1 MINKCI
7 LVGRLGNDPELK
19 YTNSGSAVSNI
30 SIATTEKWTDKSG
43 ERQEKTEW
51 HKVVV
56 FGKSAEFAG
65 EYAHKG
71 SLVYVEGRLQTRS
84 WEDRE
89 GNKRY
94 TTEIVAQNFRLLDS
108 KRDREESTAP
118 KEEESYQ
125 SPNDESD
132 VPF

>member
-1 MINKCI
+1 MLNKTMII
-7 LVGRLGNDPELK
+7 GRLGSDPELK
-19 YTNSGSAVSNI
+19 YTNSGSGVCNLSV
-30 SIATTEKWTDKSG
+30 ATTEKWTNKDG
-43 ERQEKTEW
+43 DRQEKTEW
-51 HKVVV
+51 HKVVI

-94 TTEIVAQNFRLLDS
+94 TTEVVAQNFRLLD
-108 KRDREESTAP
+108 KRQDREE
-118 KEEESYQ
+118 KNEETYE

>member
-1 MINKCI
+1 MLNKTMII
-7 LVGRLGNDPELK
+7 GRLGQDPELK
-19 YTNSGSAVSNI
+19 YTNSGSGVCNLSL
-30 SIATTEKWTDKSG
+30 ATTEKWTNKDG
-43 ERQEKTEW
+43 DRQEKTEW
-51 HKVVV
+51 HKVVI

-94 TTEIVAQNFRLLDS
+94 TTEVVAQNFRLLD
-108 KRDREESTAP
+108 KRQDREE
-118 KEEESYQ
+118 KGEETYE

>member
-1 MINKCI
+1 MLNKTMII
-7 LVGRLGNDPELK
+7 GRLGGDPELK
-19 YTNSGSAVSNI
+19 YTNSGSGVCNLSL
-30 SIATTEKWTDKSG
+30 ATTEKWTNKDG
-43 ERQEKTEW
+43 DRQEKTEW
-51 HKVVV
+51 HKVVI

-94 TTEIVAQNFRLLDS
+94 TTEVVAQNFRLLD
-108 KRDREESTAP
+108 KRQDREE
-118 KEEESYQ
+118 KGEETYE